1 MALDKK
7 HLDELNR
14 LRKRYYIS
22 HMQPELFELYQTA
35 IQEPN
40 QNESAYGILDLVG
53 SVHQMTISERNGEYI
68 IKGGSWFSENPQ
80 LDCQAWAEE
89 KISKD
94 EKRMDV
100 GFRCVR
106 PIFSTDDLNC
116 NDSA

>member
-40 QNESAYGILDLVG
+40 QNESAYGQT
-53 SVHQMTISERNGEYI
+53 S
-68 IKGGSWFSENPQ
+68 
-80 LDCQAWAEE
+80 
-89 KISKD
+89 
-94 EKRMDV
+94 
-100 GFRCVR
+100 
-106 PIFSTDDLNC
+106 
-116 NDSA
+116 